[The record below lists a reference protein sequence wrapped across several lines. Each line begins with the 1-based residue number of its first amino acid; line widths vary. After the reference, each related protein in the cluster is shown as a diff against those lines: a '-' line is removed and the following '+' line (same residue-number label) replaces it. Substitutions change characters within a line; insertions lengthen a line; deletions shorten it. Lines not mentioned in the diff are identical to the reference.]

1 MLTCHVPSR
10 NSRFRSASSML
21 SDLSLRGLIFSIDRF
36 VAEDGPGIRTTVFLK
51 GCPLKCTW
59 CHSPQS
65 ISTKPQLIF
74 YSSRCIGCG
83 ACVKACP
90 QNAQVVSVKERR
102 VVWERC
108 DDCGKC
114 ADECPSKAL
123 EMEGEWLTVEQVIN
137 VVRRDLVYYR
147 NSGGGVTFSGGEPT
161 MQPRFLVACLKKCKE
176 IGIHTAID
184 TCGFVKWSVLKRM
197 LPYIDLFL
205 YDVKHMDSGKHEE
218 LTGVGNESILQNL
231 RSISQQGKPIWIRI
245 PLIPGCN
252 DSEENLHRVAE
263 FLKPLMRVEKVVL
276 LPYNKAA
283 SAKYEFIG
291 KKYELEDL
299 VPHSKKEVEAFVEIF
314 SCLGEVIFPH

>member
-1 MLTCHVPSR
+1 MH
-10 NSRFRSASSML
+10 
-21 SDLSLRGLIFSIDRF
+21 
-36 VAEDGPGIRTTVFLK
+36 
-51 GCPLKCTW
+51 
-59 CHSPQS
+59 
-65 ISTKPQLIF
+65 
-74 YSSRCIGCG
+74 
-83 ACVKACP
+83 
-90 QNAQVVSVKERR
+90 
-102 VVWERC
+102 
-108 DDCGKC
+108 
-114 ADECPSKAL
+114 
-123 EMEGEWLTVEQVIN
+123 
-137 VVRRDLVYYR
+137 
-147 NSGGGVTFSGGEPT
+147 
-161 MQPRFLVACLKKCKE
+161 PRFLVACLKKCKE

-218 LTGVGNESILQNL
+218 LTGVGNELILQNL

-263 FLKPLMRVEKVVL
+263 FVKTLMSVEKVVL

>member
-1 MLTCHVPSR
+1 
-10 NSRFRSASSML
+10 ML

-51 GCPLKCTW
+51 GCPLKCIW

-90 QNAQVVSVKERR
+90 QNAQVASVRERR
-102 VVWERC
+102 VLWERC

-205 YDVKHMDSGKHEE
+205 YDVKHMDSEKHEE

-231 RSISQQGKPIWIRI
+231 RSINQQGKPIWIRI

-263 FLKPLMRVEKVVL
+263 FVKPLMSVEKVVL

-299 VPHSKKEVEAFVEIF
+299 VPHSKKEMDAFVEMF